1 MSAWTLAMAG
11 LLSSG
16 AINAVAAESPG
27 KSPGKAEPPPRAVSS
42 DRTPAENLPC
52 HRVVFRISDQVL
64 NSLMDQRQID
74 REVDVDDV
82 ILGTTVRGKAHIVG
96 NTFVQPNAS
105 PEQALFTIHFRG
117 VVVSR
122 TVGHNGPAILHNVA
136 TTHFTATKQVVF
148 TPGQGF
154 RGLEPSVVA
163 KTECRLEGV
172 DSTRQGLIGRMVRR
186 RAELA
191 AEERRPQATEIARQ
205 RAEQRILAA
214 FETSSEERLAKLN
227 QRADFKSLAVAVT
240 GAGQGEAQYVCCTTP
255 RYIQIATRASNSGEA
270 NAPEAIKLP
279 VHDSPHTPSGAP
291 IEIWVHESLMKNRVM
306 AGLELLGE
314 KVRTSD
320 FALATTAAL
329 KLLGASNDTV
339 TAQPIRVR
347 NWKDWRVVEIE
358 TLPVDKLSAPAVV
371 APAPAVTARS
381 APPAVVARSAPAAVK
396 VLKPVFPEPAKSV
409 APSEPRTWTSGKY
422 TAEAS
427 FVALEGTTVRLKRTN
442 GVGTR
447 IELAKLSEL
456 DQQWIRDHLASK

>member
-1 MSAWTLAMAG
+1 MAG

-16 AINAVAAESPG
+16 AINAVAEESPG
-27 KSPGKAEPPPRAVSS
+27 KVPSRAETLPKAISS
-42 DRTPAENLPC
+42 ASMPAEDLPC

-64 NSLMDQRQID
+64 NSLMDQREID
-74 REVDVDDV
+74 RVVDVDDV

-96 NTFVQPNAS
+96 KTFVQPNES
-105 PEQALFTIHFRG
+105 NEQALFTIHFRG
-117 VVVSR
+117 MVVSR

-154 RGLEPSVVA
+154 RGLQPRVVA

-172 DSTRQGLIGRMVRR
+172 DSTRQGVIGRMVRR
-186 RAELA
+186 RAEQA

-214 FETSSEERLAKLN
+214 FDKSSEERLARLN

-240 GAGQGEAQYVCCTTP
+240 GEGQGEAQYVCCTTP
-255 RYIQIATRASNSGEA
+255 RYIQIATRAANSSTGDG
-270 NAPEAIKLP
+270 PEAIKLP
-279 VHDSPHTPSGAP
+279 VQDSPHANTGAP

-306 AGLELLGE
+306 AGLELLTE
-314 KVRTSD
+314 RVRSSD
-320 FALATTAAL
+320 LAMATTAAL
-329 KLLGASNDTV
+329 KLIGVSSE
-339 TAQPIRVR
+339 TATPQPIRVR

-358 TLPVDKLSAPAVV
+358 TLPVEKL
-371 APAPAVTARS
+371 PAPALAAAV
-381 APPAVVARSAPAAVK
+381 PAIAATPTPATVK
-396 VLKPVFPEPAKSV
+396 VLKPVFPEPAKPVS
-409 APSEPRTWTSGKY
+409 ASEPRTWTSGKY

-447 IELAKLSEL
+447 IELAKLSQP
-456 DQQWIRDHLASK
+456 DQEWIREHLAAQ